1 MGERKVFIAVDN
13 SKPAEIAFNCEYKN
27 YSVSSE
33 LGNIQF

>member
-13 SKPAEIAFNCEYKN
+13 SKPAEIAFNCKYKN

-33 LGNIQF
+33 LGNVQF